1 MDIKMTKKLALE
13 LDYETADKITRLNLT
28 DARDYM
34 IGELQKFNDTLGTDN
49 PYWMHPEDVVNNQV
63 LIKHINAILD
73 YYGGEL
79 YGERETGQPD

>member
-1 MDIKMTKKLALE
+1 MKMLGIN
-13 LDYETADKITRLNLT
+13 YETADLITRLNLT

-34 IGELQKFNDTLGTDN
+34 KSELKKYNDTMETEN
-49 PYWMHPEDVVNNQV
+49 PYWLHPDDVVNNQI
-63 LIKHINAILD
+63 LIKQIDNILN

>member
-1 MDIKMTKKLALE
+1 MKQLGIN
-13 LDYETADKITRLNLT
+13 YETADLITRLNLT

-34 IGELQKFNDTLGTDN
+34 KSELKKYNDTMETEN
-49 PYWMHPEDVVNNQV
+49 PYWMHPDDVVNNQI
-63 LIKHINAILD
+63 LIKQIDNILN

>member
-1 MDIKMTKKLALE
+1 MKMLGIN
-13 LDYETADKITRLNLT
+13 YETADLITRLNLT

-34 IGELQKFNDTLGTDN
+34 KSELKKYNDTMETEN
-49 PYWMHPEDVVNNQV
+49 PYWLHADDVVNNQI
-63 LIKHINAILD
+63 LIKQIDNILN

>member
-1 MDIKMTKKLALE
+1 MKMLGIN
-13 LDYETADKITRLNLT
+13 YETADLITRLNLT

-34 IGELQKFNDTLGTDN
+34 KSELKKYNDTMETEN
-49 PYWMHPEDVVNNQV
+49 PYWMHPDDVVNNQI
-63 LIKHINAILD
+63 LIKQIDNILN

>member
-1 MDIKMTKKLALE
+1 MSIDF
-13 LDYETADKITRLNLT
+13 ETADLITRLNLT

-34 IGELQKFNDTLGTDN
+34 KSELKKYNDTMETEN
-49 PYWMHPEDVVNNQV
+49 PYWLHADDVVNNQI
-63 LIKHINAILD
+63 LIKQIDNILN

>member
-1 MDIKMTKKLALE
+1 MKRMSIDF
-13 LDYETADKITRLNLT
+13 ETADTITRLNLT

-34 IGELQKFNDTLGTDN
+34 KSELKKYYDTQGTEN

-63 LIKHINAILD
+63 LINHIDAILN

>member
-1 MDIKMTKKLALE
+1 MKMLGIN
-13 LDYETADKITRLNLT
+13 YETADLITRLNLT

-34 IGELQKFNDTLGTDN
+34 KSELKKYNDTMETEN
-49 PYWMHPEDVVNNQV
+49 PYWMHADDVVNNQI
-63 LIKHINAILD
+63 LIKQIDNILN

>member
-1 MDIKMTKKLALE
+1 MKLLGI
-13 LDYETADKITRLNLT
+13 DYETADMITRLNLT

-34 IGELQKFNDTLGTDN
+34 KKELKQFYDTMGIEN
-49 PYWMHPEDVVNNQV
+49 PTWMHPEDIVNNQV
-63 LIKHINAILD
+63 LINHIDVILN

>member
-1 MDIKMTKKLALE
+1 MKQLGIN
-13 LDYETADKITRLNLT
+13 YETADLITRLNLT

-34 IGELQKFNDTLGTDN
+34 KSELKKYNDTMETEN
-49 PYWMHPEDVVNNQV
+49 PYWLHPDDVVNNQI
-63 LIKHINAILD
+63 LIKQIDNILN

>member
-1 MDIKMTKKLALE
+1 MKQLGIN
-13 LDYETADKITRLNLT
+13 YETADLITRLNLT

-34 IGELQKFNDTLGTDN
+34 KSELKKYNDTMETEN
-49 PYWMHPEDVVNNQV
+49 PYWLHADDVVNNQI
-63 LIKHINAILD
+63 LIKQIDNILN